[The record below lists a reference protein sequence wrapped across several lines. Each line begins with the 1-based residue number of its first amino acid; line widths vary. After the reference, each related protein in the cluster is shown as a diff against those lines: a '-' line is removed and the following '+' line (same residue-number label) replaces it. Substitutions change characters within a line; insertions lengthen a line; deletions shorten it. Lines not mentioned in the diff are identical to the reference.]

1 VRKALALHPDF
12 DFILCV
18 GDDRTDEGTRS
29 LSLSLSLARSSRG
42 LISFSRLTTHLS
54 LSLSPDMFCAL
65 DTMVREDEDKMI
77 YTCTVG
83 RYTYE

>member
-1 VRKALALHPDF
+1 MRKALALHPDF
-12 DFILCV
+12 DFIMCV

-29 LSLSLSLARSSRG
+29 LSLHSLVLRG

-54 LSLSPDMFCAL
+54 LSLFPDMFCAL

-83 RYTYE
+83 RYT

>member
-29 LSLSLSLARSSRG
+29 LSLS
-42 LISFSRLTTHLS
+42 FSRSLFTWPDFVFTTNNPP